1 MLRVYYITY
10 TTDNG
15 ETSRRISVPAENV
28 PNAYVTLQLMIPEA
42 EITDIEITGKIITIT
57 DKEAD

>member
-10 TTDNG
+10 TLDKGT
-15 ETSRRISVPAENV
+15 THRRISVPAENV

-42 EITDIEITGKIITIT
+42 EITDIEITGKTITI
-57 DKEAD
+57 KENSNV